1 MNLIPL
7 VLQNDQNT
15 GTLDTPIYDGFTVLD
30 SSKSRVYD
38 FHYKAIQPECRDNIE
53 LLMTDGDRLIYER
66 KTDDWY
72 QDMYHMREY
81 DDGVSILKNAVYI

>member
-1 MNLIPL
+1 MMCMIFITKQFNLNIE
-7 VLQNDQNT
+7 
-15 GTLDTPIYDGFTVLD
+15 I
-30 SSKSRVYD
+30 
-38 FHYKAIQPECRDNIE
+38 NIE

-81 DDGVSILKNAVYI
+81 DDGVSILKNAAYI

>member
-1 MNLIPL
+1 MWEPEGSEEGP
-7 VLQNDQNT
+7 QQ
-15 GTLDTPIYDGFTVLD
+15 PIYDGFTVLD

-66 KTDDWY
+66 KPDDWY
-72 QDMYHMREY
+72 QDMYHMRE
-81 DDGVSILKNAVYI
+81 DDPPT